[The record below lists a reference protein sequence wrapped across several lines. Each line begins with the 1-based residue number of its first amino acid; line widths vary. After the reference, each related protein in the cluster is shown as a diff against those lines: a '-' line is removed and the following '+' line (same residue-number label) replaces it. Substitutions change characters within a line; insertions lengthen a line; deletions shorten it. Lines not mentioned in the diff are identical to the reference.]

1 MDLLKKIF
9 SKRTAPGAAEIRE
22 AVRGKYREVAASA
35 EGKFKYS
42 TGRTGAE
49 ALKYDQSIIDAMP
62 EGLIESFCGVGNPF
76 SLGPVEAGQS
86 VLDVGCG
93 AGFDLITAGR
103 LVGPEGRASGID
115 LTPEMVEKA
124 RRYLETAG
132 IAGEVKVAGCEELP
146 FPDEEFDLVISN
158 GVLNL
163 SPEKEKCFAEILR
176 VLKPGGRLQFADIVL
191 KGDLPDEKAR
201 SLDAWSD

>member
-1 MDLLKKIF
+1 MGLLKKIF
-9 SKRTAPGAAEIRE
+9 VKPKAPGAVEIRE
-22 AVRGKYREVAASA
+22 AVRGKYREVAACA
-35 EGKFKYS
+35 EGKFGYP
-42 TGRTGAE
+42 TGRLGAE
-49 ALKYDQSIIDAMP
+49 TLKYDLSVIEAIP
-62 EGLIESFCGVGNPF
+62 EGLVESFCGVGNPF

-103 LVGPEGRASGID
+103 LVGSEGRASGID
-115 LTPEMVEKA
+115 LTPEMVERA
-124 RRYLETAG
+124 RYNLETAG
-132 IAGEVKVAGCEELP
+132 IAGEVKVAGCEEIP

-163 SPEKEKCFAEILR
+163 SPEKEKCFAEIFR
-176 VLKPGGRLQFADIVL
+176 VLKPGGRLQLADIVL
-191 KGDLPDEKAR
+191 KGDLPEEKAR